1 MEYEEN
7 NMNQIAQLLSAD
19 KQLAIVLGGGII
31 MAAKN
36 GNNDAVQFRK
46 KIATRKDIKI
56 NVPSIAFKE
65 ICKVGQ
71 LSFDNA
77 VSLIDSFSRNGQIE
91 YFSCSDDGQI
101 VLQAEVLR
109 AKYTVYCHYPDDHYV
124 VIAKEYSAL
133 PVTFD
138 KKLKDIARAEV
149 VLTFCLWNF
158 RFYN

>member
-1 MEYEEN
+1 MGFEEN
-7 NMNQIAQLLSAD
+7 NMNQLTQLLSAD
-19 KQLAIVLGGGII
+19 KQLAIVLGDGTI
-31 MAAKN
+31 MPAKN
-36 GNNDAVQFRK
+36 GNNDAIQFRK

-56 NVPSIAFKE
+56 TAPSIAIKE

-71 LSFDNA
+71 MSFDNA
-77 VSLIDSFSRNGQIE
+77 VSHIGSFSQNGQIE
-91 YFSCSDDGQI
+91 DISCSEERQI
-101 VLQAEVLR
+101 VIQAEVLR
-109 AKYTVYCHYPDDHYV
+109 AKYPVYCHYPGDHHV
-124 VIAKEYSAL
+124 VIAKKYSAL

>member
-1 MEYEEN
+1 LEYEEN

-19 KQLAIVLGGGII
+19 KQLAIVLAGGTI

-36 GNNDAVQFRK
+36 GNNDAIQFRK

-91 YFSCSDDGQI
+91 YILCSDDRQI
-101 VLQAEVLR
+101 VIQ
-109 AKYTVYCHYPDDHYV
+109 AKYPVYCHYPDDHDV
-124 VIAKEYSAL
+124 VIAKKCSAL
-133 PVTFD
+133 PITFD